1 MGLMSKYVIEVY
13 ALSGVVVRANDF
25 RKDLRLVGYSYYSRI
40 EFNVVVGIKGDSMDR
55 YLVRMNESLESVK
68 TLNKCIRTLTTW
80 YLSYTEVYGH
90 VLTNMESMI
99 HYFKLVTEGY
109 TFTLGQTYLRQESP
123 KGELG
128 CYIVHGQTTHPCRV
142 SIRTP
147 DYTNLQAVHVL
158 STDHYVA
165 DLIATLGTAD
175 IVLGSV
181 DKIFT
186 NMLQLD
192 NYPSLNSH
200 CQQEFLV
207 NNPLLAH
214 TAGLLSLVPDFDLR
228 FPWLKY
234 PTRRLKYIN

>member
-1 MGLMSKYVIEVY
+1 MTRLADVALMSKYFIELY
-13 ALSGVVVRANDF
+13 ALSGVVLRANHF

-90 VLTNMESMI
+90 VL
-99 HYFKLVTEGY
+99 
-109 TFTLGQTYLRQESP
+109 
-123 KGELG
+123 
-128 CYIVHGQTTHPCRV
+128 
-142 SIRTP
+142 
-147 DYTNLQAVHVL
+147 

-181 DKIFT
+181 DKMIGSIVRNILHDNLT
-186 NMLQLD
+186 TRCLTYDGYKVYGVIHKHIYRSKLQNSSSVTAEVPPL
-192 NYPSLNSH
+192 NYRASK
-200 CQQEFLV
+200 
-207 NNPLLAH
+207 
-214 TAGLLSLVPDFDLR
+214 R
-228 FPWLKY
+228 
-234 PTRRLKYIN
+234 

>member
-1 MGLMSKYVIEVY
+1 MFLINSSVPIFINNLY
-13 ALSGVVVRANDF
+13 LNWFTGVVCYNNFRYDRIPDTTNI

-181 DKIFT
+181 DKNRKGIAYNLHFYY
-186 NMLQLD
+186 NQHGYHLYLQWTS
-192 NYPSLNSH
+192 P
-200 CQQEFLV
+200 
-207 NNPLLAH
+207 P
-214 TAGLLSLVPDFDLR
+214 T
-228 FPWLKY
+228 FPA
-234 PTRRLKYIN
+234 I

>member
-181 DKIFT
+181 DK
-186 NMLQLD
+186 NQ
-192 NYPSLNSH
+192 
-200 CQQEFLV
+200 
-207 NNPLLAH
+207 
-214 TAGLLSLVPDFDLR
+214 
-228 FPWLKY
+228 
-234 PTRRLKYIN
+234 

>member
-109 TFTLGQTYLRQESP
+109 TFTV
-123 KGELG
+123 
-128 CYIVHGQTTHPCRV
+128 I
-142 SIRTP
+142 
-147 DYTNLQAVHVL
+147 
-158 STDHYVA
+158 
-165 DLIATLGTAD
+165 
-175 IVLGSV
+175 
-181 DKIFT
+181 
-186 NMLQLD
+186 
-192 NYPSLNSH
+192 
-200 CQQEFLV
+200 
-207 NNPLLAH
+207 
-214 TAGLLSLVPDFDLR
+214 LSLFL
-228 FPWLKY
+228 PW
-234 PTRRLKYIN
+234 